1 MGMSTDQFDAG
12 ARKAAQKV
20 VAQTTLGITSAS
32 QYLMS
37 ELTKNVREEG
47 AGSPV
52 ASGRYVASMRIALNE
67 ADTSS
72 EPADPSYH
80 YPPGKGPRPLPP
92 RTIAQSQTAN
102 RVAAL
107 MRVFKL
113 GDSVVISNSVPYS
126 RKIEIG
132 GHSWQAPGG
141 VFFPAVR
148 RAIARFKNVN
158 IGASIR

>member
-1 MGMSTDQFDAG
+1 MDVGQFDDG
-12 ARKAAQKV
+12 ARKAAQLV
-20 VAQTTLGITSAS
+20 VARTSLAITSAS

-37 ELTKNVREEG
+37 ELTKDVNIDKV
-47 AGSPV
+47 GSPV

-72 EPADPSYH
+72 EPADPHYH

-92 RTIAQSQTAN
+92 RTIAQTQIAA
-102 RVAAL
+102 RVASL
-107 MRVFKL
+107 MRTFKL
-113 GDSVVISNSVPYS
+113 GDKVIISNSVPYS
-126 RKIEIG
+126 RRIEVG

-148 RAIARFKNVN
+148 RAIARFKNSGVN